1 MQLKQQLCP
10 PSSTET
16 PASFAVPAVPLT
28 PLPACTAPCVTTH
41 MVPATHAMAP
51 AALSAAAAAA
61 AVSTPPSLPRP
72 PLQSQPRTAPA
83 SQTLQ
88 ACSDRVMD
96 NGREVPQPLSRHG
109 TVPGSHHKPSASAEE
124 WEDIVM
130 GCAEKTQTPPP
141 PQFPT
146 PGSVHHV
153 PVGFQQPS
161 ASKPAASID
170 SKVDLVPAGPGPVLP
185 TPPCLTDI
193 LTKWEIE
200 DIPHLVSTL
209 RGWLHTSPF
218 PDELPFNMR
227 DPALVLEQLEEA
239 IAALP
244 NYFAATHTVDA
255 MPAAPRTTTAAAA
268 TATDVPGQAA
278 ALGRDGVSSVPS
290 SRLPDVG
297 VLLSGQWRLPVPAG
311 VLAKPGRSG
320 WLRLCT
326 EEEVPEAWR
335 ACMARSP
342 KVSNMA
348 ALPSDT
354 VEETGETDPL
364 TDTAPL
370 NTGQRSAQRVPGVM
384 HVSGVANN
392 RLAEA
397 GRAGKH
403 QSQAS
408 LQMRRKL
415 GL

>member
-1 MQLKQQLCP
+1 M
-10 PSSTET
+10 
-16 PASFAVPAVPLT
+16 
-28 PLPACTAPCVTTH
+28 PLPV
-41 MVPATHAMAP
+41 
-51 AALSAAAAAA
+51 
-61 AVSTPPSLPRP
+61 
-72 PLQSQPRTAPA
+72 
-83 SQTLQ
+83 
-88 ACSDRVMD
+88 
-96 NGREVPQPLSRHG
+96 SRHG
-109 TVPGSHHKPSASAEE
+109 TVPDSHHKPSASAEE

-130 GCAEKTQTPPP
+130 GCAEKIQTPPPPPP

-146 PGSVHHV
+146 PGSMHHV
-153 PVGFQQPS
+153 PMGFQQPS
-161 ASKPAASID
+161 ASKPTTSIE
-170 SKVDLVPAGPGPVLP
+170 SKVDLVLAGPGPLP
-185 TPPCLTDI
+185 MPPCLTDI
-193 LTKWEIE
+193 LTKWEIQ
-200 DIPHLVSTL
+200 DIPHLLSTL
-209 RGWLHTSPF
+209 RGWLHISPF

-244 NYFAATHTVDA
+244 NYFSARPTVDA
-255 MPAAPRTTTAAAA
+255 AGDATPRGMPAAPRTTTTAAAAA
-268 TATDVPGQAA
+268 TATDIPVQAA
-278 ALGRDGVSSVPS
+278 ALRRDGVSSLPS
-290 SRLPDVG
+290 SRLSDVS

-311 VLAKPGRSG
+311 ALAQPGRSG

-326 EEEVPEAWR
+326 EEDVPEAWR

-370 NTGQRSAQRVPGVM
+370 NTGQRSAQRIPGVM
-384 HVSGVANN
+384 HVSGVVNN